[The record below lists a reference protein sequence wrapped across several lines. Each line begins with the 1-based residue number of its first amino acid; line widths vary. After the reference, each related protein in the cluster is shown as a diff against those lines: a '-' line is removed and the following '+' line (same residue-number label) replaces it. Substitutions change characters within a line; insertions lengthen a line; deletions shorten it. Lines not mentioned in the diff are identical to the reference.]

1 MKNDIKS
8 SRKPIGFR
16 DNFTLIELLIVIAII
31 AILAGMLLPALNKA
45 KEKAREILCI
55 SNLKQSGI
63 AFNSYTQDFN
73 EVFPLRNVWPPT
85 TSDCWSNN
93 FCARWKYITSYK
105 VLLCPSLK
113 YTSSM
118 LEVFAKADT
127 MRVGVMAKISYGY
140 NIHVGG
146 STRYY
151 GGTNTEPAKLSQ
163 IRQHSKTILLAESR
177 HLTKEYEGFY
187 IVNDFLGPDDGIGY
201 LRVSH
206 NGGVNVLWVDSHVS
220 SPRGRNNLV
229 AYEQTP
235 FQHGNDIGHS
245 ENYWDRE

>member
-1 MKNDIKS
+1 MRIK
-8 SRKPIGFR
+8 RLQNLWKTG
-16 DNFTLIELLIVIAII
+16 FTLIELLIVIAII

-45 KEKAREILCI
+45 KEKAREISCI

-73 EVFPLRNVWPPT
+73 EVFPLKNIWPPT

-93 FCARWKYITSYK
+93 LCARWKYITSYK

-113 YTSSM
+113 YTSST
-118 LEVFAKADT
+118 LETLAQADT
-127 MRVGVMAKISYGY
+127 KPVGVMSNISYGY
-140 NIHVGG
+140 NVHVGA
-146 STRYY
+146 STRYS
-151 GGTNTEPAKLSQ
+151 GTNTEPAKLSQ

-177 HLTKEYEGFY
+177 HLTKEEYGFY
-187 IVNDFLGPDDGIGY
+187 IVNDVLSTDSGDGY

-220 SPRGRNNLV
+220 SPRGSNNLV
-229 AYEQTP
+229 VYEQTP
-235 FQHGNDIGHS
+235 FQHGKDIGHS

>member
-1 MKNDIKS
+1 MRIK
-8 SRKPIGFR
+8 RLQNLWKTG
-16 DNFTLIELLIVIAII
+16 FTLIELLIVIAII

-85 TSDCWSNN
+85 TTDCWSNN

-113 YTSSM
+113 YTSST
-118 LEVFAKADT
+118 LETLAKADT
-127 MRVGVMAKISYGY
+127 MRVGVMARISYGY

-177 HLTKEYEGFY
+177 HLTKEHEGFY

-206 NGGVNVLWVDSHVS
+206 NGGLNVLWVDSHVS

-235 FQHGNDIGHS
+235 FQHGTDIGHS